1 MKNTF
6 NIKPIGI
13 LLCAVICCNFAQ
25 GVTVKDQISLISGTW
40 TRDQITEEGK
50 VRTWTKQIEKVEKAH
65 HFLETITI
73 KNNDGN
79 KPTKRQLH
87 FQVIP
92 VADKFLHFKGIKQR
106 DLNPNKHEKWEP
118 SNISYIFQVDQNF
131 YHELW
136 DLASTSGSFKYRRVG
151 SSTSVID
158 PSNMD
163 VLKPLLGKFVGEFN
177 NPGSK
182 AYGASKE
189 KSKITSIA
197 ELSKTGAVLKMSW
210 IMNQGSDPAEKAFE
224 AHGIYSYNPQVG
236 SIVKQ
241 FQTSTGVLMNAVL
254 ISSSSNKL
262 LWERN
267 ADTPSGK
274 LYEHCLFDFSEPNTF
289 KHVILK
295 RTLNGIPQVNEEN
308 ETIILKRV
316 K

>member
-1 MKNTF
+1 M
-6 NIKPIGI
+6 
-13 LLCAVICCNFAQ
+13 L
-25 GVTVKDQISLISGTW
+25 VTGGLIPGTW
-40 TRDQITEEGK
+40 TRDQITVEGA
-50 VRTWTKQIEKVEKAH
+50 VRTWTKQIEKADKARQ
-65 HFLETITI
+65 FIETITI
-73 KNNDGN
+73 INSNGN
-79 KPTKRQLH
+79 KPTKWQLH
-87 FQVIP
+87 FEVIP
-92 VADKFLHFKGIKQR
+92 VAGKFLHFKGLKQR
-106 DLNPNKHEKWEP
+106 DVNPNTPEKWRS
-118 SNISYIFQVDQNF
+118 SNISYIFQVDQDF

-151 SSTSVID
+151 SSTGVID

-163 VLKPLLGKFVGEFN
+163 VLKPLLGKFVGEFK

-182 AYGASKE
+182 AYGARKE

-197 ELSKTGAVLKMSW
+197 ELGKTGSVLKMSW
-210 IMNQGSDPAEKAFE
+210 TMIQGDDPEEKAFE
-224 AHGIYSYNPQVG
+224 AHGIYSFNPQVG

-254 ISSSSNKL
+254 ISSNNNKL
-262 LWERN
+262 LWERT
-267 ADTPSGK
+267 ADTPGGK

-316 K
+316 E